1 MTTETIQFLLAIF
14 AAFCG
19 GLGTVWFFMKGQIE
33 AKEKDNHD
41 LRLDMEKMWAK
52 IAELENKVG
61 FLEGKQGGETTIKAA
76 LESILT
82 KIDKISVKKPSKSDN

>member
-41 LRLDMEKMWAK
+41 LRVDMDKMWAK
-52 IAELENKVG
+52 IADLENKVG
-61 FLEGKQGGETTIKAA
+61 YLEGKQASEANIKTA
-76 LESILT
+76 LESILN
-82 KIDKISVKKPSKSDN
+82 KIDKISTKKIKN